1 MASPWKVLKVQP
13 LNDSKQIAAYRQILG
28 KERKIAMPKIKKDI
42 NDKTEYLSDYN
53 NSYMGIY
60 KSPEKK
66 KQELK
71 QKRTSLTL
79 AYDMTM
85 RDTKPLPYHQKSKK
99 DSMWDKH
106 VKPRELP
113 KSALGTPMT
122 TSQTYG
128 WMTPIDDLRTNHNR
142 TGMCKKTFMDPGHLG

>member
-66 KQELK
+66 K
-71 QKRTSLTL
+71 
-79 AYDMTM
+79 
-85 RDTKPLPYHQKSKK
+85 
-99 DSMWDKH
+99 
-106 VKPRELP
+106 
-113 KSALGTPMT
+113 
-122 TSQTYG
+122 
-128 WMTPIDDLRTNHNR
+128 
-142 TGMCKKTFMDPGHLG
+142 